1 MKNLMLV
8 GLLLGCLLVIKAE
21 AKKESAKDVQVI
33 ELVVTPNGFEPK
45 SIDVDQSKPV
55 TLKVTRTTDST
66 CAREIQIPS
75 KKVKKDLPLNQAV
88 TIELGKL
95 KKGDVPFG
103 CGMNMMESGKLNV
116 K

>member
-1 MKNLMLV
+1 
-8 GLLLGCLLVIKAE
+8 
-21 AKKESAKDVQVI
+21 
-33 ELVVTPNGFEPK
+33 
-45 SIDVDQSKPV
+45 
-55 TLKVTRTTDST
+55 VTRTTDST

-75 KKVKKDLPLNQAV
+75 KKVQKDLPLNQVV

-103 CGMNMMESGKLNV
+103 CAMNMMESGKLLV